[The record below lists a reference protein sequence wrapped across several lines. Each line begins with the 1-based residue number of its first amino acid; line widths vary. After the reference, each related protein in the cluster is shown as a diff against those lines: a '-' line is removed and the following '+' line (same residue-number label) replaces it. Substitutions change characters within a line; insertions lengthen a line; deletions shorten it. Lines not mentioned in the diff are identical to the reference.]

1 MSVDSPS
8 APVTPGRS
16 HRPGRT
22 AVCAVLAFILGVTT
36 FVVAPEDDA
45 TALVVAP
52 ADRRSTALT
61 AADRFLDRYLQPS
74 GRISRLDQGGDT
86 VSEGQAYGML
96 LALALGDET
105 RFRHIWDWTDDHLQR
120 ADGLFAW
127 RWNDGAIA
135 DYHAATDADLL
146 IAAAL
151 ALASRRFADSELRTE
166 AERVSDGILAHETA
180 RYGTMRV
187 LLAGTWAERWRM
199 VNASYLVTPAMSILY
214 EVIPEWRWGTVAWT
228 SRLLLSDMMD
238 TAPHLPP
245 DWAVVDASGVN
256 PRAVPSPDG
265 TSARY
270 SYDAGRVIV
279 QVAVDC
285 REAGQRLARSAWPFL
300 ENEVEAGSLVMPY
313 TLDGRPIA
321 DERHPLAYVAAA
333 AAALTSG
340 ERSRADELL
349 GTAEDVD
356 AASPT
361 YFGSAWVALG
371 RVWLDTGLLGG
382 CRPGSPSRA

>member
-1 MSVDSPS
+1 MSLDSPS
-8 APVTPGRS
+8 APVDPARS
-16 HRPGRT
+16 RRLGRT
-22 AVCAVLAFILGVTT
+22 AAYAVLAYILVVSTL
-36 FVVAPEDDA
+36 VVATHEDT

-52 ADRRSTALT
+52 ADRRSSALA

-74 GRISRLDQGGDT
+74 GRIARLDQGGDT

-96 LALALGDET
+96 LAVALGDET
-105 RFRHIWDWTDDHLQR
+105 RFGQIWDWTDEHLQR

-127 RWNDGAIA
+127 RWDDGAIV
-135 DYHAATDADLL
+135 DYQAATDADLL

-151 ALASRRFADSELRTE
+151 ALGSRRFADAGLRTE

-187 LLAGTWAERWRM
+187 LIAGTWAKRWRM

-214 EVIPEWRWGTVAWT
+214 EVVPEWRWGTVAWT

-238 TAPHLPP
+238 TSPHLPP
-245 DWAVVDASGVN
+245 DWAVVDESGVN

-279 QVAVDC
+279 QLAVDC
-285 REAGQRLARSAWPFL
+285 REAGQRLARAAWPFL
-300 ENEVEAGSLVMPY
+300 RNEIDSGSLVMPY

-321 DERHPLAYVAAA
+321 DERHAVAYVAAA

-340 ERSRADELL
+340 ERSRADDLL
-349 GTAEDVD
+349 GTAAEVD

-371 RVWLDTGLLGG
+371 RVWLDTDLLGG
-382 CRPGSPSRA
+382 CRPGSPSRE